1 MFRYHVLVICPQVI
15 ILSPISKLIYYIVMK
30 DELLGKYTRK
40 FGNLKNVKNRNNS
53 VEITLSTLDNKF

>member
-30 DELLGKYTRK
+30 DELLGIQE
-40 FGNLKNVKNRNNS
+40 NL
-53 VEITLSTLDNKF
+53 EI